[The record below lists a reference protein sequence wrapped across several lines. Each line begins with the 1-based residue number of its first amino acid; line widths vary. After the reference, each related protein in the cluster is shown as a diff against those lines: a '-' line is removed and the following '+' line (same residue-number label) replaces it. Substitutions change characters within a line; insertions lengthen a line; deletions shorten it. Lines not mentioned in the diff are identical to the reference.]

1 MLFVSR
7 TTKTQLKPASFVM
20 TSTISPL
27 STEDLLSLA
36 KRCGALYIC
45 PKRNGVHL
53 GPLVAYTGK
62 GNDNKRRVGEVYINF
77 RMLEQHMPVVTTFA
91 ENLRLDLVGEGLFFS
106 FDTVCGVPSGGRTL
120 GQELAR
126 VTSRRFV
133 YPEKIKAPVCSG
145 VSTESGGESKQRHSW
160 SLDDFSFRPGE
171 RVAIVDDVF
180 NSFSST
186 DGVITALR
194 AVGAQVTVLVSAF
207 NRSTLVH
214 DGMYKGIPVQS
225 AIHMPY
231 ESWSQNSL
239 TVLGDMN
246 VNNVEWDPKTNWNR
260 LMEVMARHVESAQ

>member
-1 MLFVSR
+1 M
-7 TTKTQLKPASFVM
+7 A
-20 TSTISPL
+20 STISPL
-27 STEDLLSLA
+27 SMEVLLSVA

-45 PKRNGVHL
+45 PKRNGVRL
-53 GPLVAYTGK
+53 GPLVAYTAK
-62 GNDNKRRVGEVYINF
+62 GNDSKRRVGEVYINF
-77 RMLEQHMPVVTTFA
+77 RMLEQDMSVVTAFA
-91 ENLRLDLVGEGLFFS
+91 ESLRLDLVGRDLFFS

-133 YPEKIKAPVCSG
+133 YPEKIKAPVCSD
-145 VSTESGGESKQRHSW
+145 VLTESGGESKQRHSW
-160 SLDDFSFRPGE
+160 SLDDFSFTPGE

-186 DGVITALR
+186 DGVIAALR

-225 AIHMPY
+225 AIHVPY
-231 ESWSQNSL
+231 ESWSQDCP

-246 VNNVEWDPKTNWNR
+246 VGNLVMDPRKHWHSLR
-260 LMEVMARHVESAQ
+260 AIMELYPT